1 MLLEMPSVDEMEVY
15 RAIQDCL
22 ELRKSYIFREAV
34 SPWEKEVISDPST
47 PKPIKNPF
55 NYTLEGKSDVS
66 LISKLLYTSS
76 NFVPAFSIQIFCL
89 FLIMNH

>member
-1 MLLEMPSVDEMEVY
+1 MDEMEVY

-34 SPWEKEVISDPST
+34 APWEKEVISDPST

-66 LISKLLYTSS
+66 LISKLSYTSS
-76 NFVPAFSIQIFCL
+76 IFAPGFSIQYNYLIF
-89 FLIMNH
+89 IMNH

>member
-1 MLLEMPSVDEMEVY
+1 MEVY

-34 SPWEKEVISDPST
+34 APWEKEVISDPST

-55 NYTLEGKSDVS
+55 NYTQQGKSDVS
-66 LISKLLYTSS
+66 LISNCYLQLLYM
-76 NFVPAFSIQIFCL
+76 AFLSKIVISVL
-89 FLIMNH
+89 L